1 MKAARIHRFGEPHD
15 VLVVEDVPVPRP
27 GPGEV
32 VIRIAAASLNP
43 IDCWRRGGYGRR
55 LFRSFGEASL
65 PVILGRDCSG
75 TVEAAGPGVR
85 RFVPGQEVWSAPDP
99 FQDGTHAEFI
109 RAAED
114 DVEPKPPSLTHQ
126 EAASLP
132 FVGLTVWAALVG
144 KAGLGPETAQG
155 RKVLVHAGS
164 GGIGSFAIQLL
175 KAWGAHVAATCSA
188 DNAALVESL
197 GADEVID
204 YRTRDFSHVLSGF
217 DVVLDPLGGETQRK
231 SVRVLKRGPGAC
243 LVTLVTPALPLVDR
257 FGLAAG
263 GAAAV
268 AALAAQKTG
277 LRLFGGRR
285 LHWAF
290 FAPDGAALAEIGRL
304 VEDGKIRPV
313 IDRIYDLDQI
323 AEAHA
328 YSETRRAR
336 GKIVVRITD
345 T

>member
-15 VLVVEDVPVPRP
+15 VLVIEDVPAPKP

-32 VIRIAAASLNP
+32 VIRLLAASLNP

-65 PVILGRDCSG
+65 PVILGRDGSG
-75 TVEAAGPGVR
+75 IIESVGPGVR
-85 RFVPGQEVWSAPDP
+85 RFVPGQAVWTAPDP
-99 FQDGTHAEFI
+99 FQDGTHAEFV

-114 DVEPKPPSLTHQ
+114 EVEPKPESLSHE

-144 KAGLGPETAQG
+144 KAGLGPDSAQG

-164 GGIGSFAIQLL
+164 GGIGTFAIQLL
-175 KAWGAHVAATCSA
+175 KAWGAHVATTCSA
-188 DNAALVESL
+188 DNVALVEDL

-204 YRTRDFSHVLSGF
+204 YRVRDFSRELSGF
-217 DVVLDPLGGETQRK
+217 DVVLDPLGGETQRR
-231 SVRVLKRGPGAC
+231 SVRVLKRGGS

-277 LRLFGGRR
+277 LRLLGGRR

-290 FAPDGAALAEIGRL
+290 FAPDGAALAEIGTL
-304 VEDGKIRPV
+304 VEAGKIRPV
-313 IDRIYDLDQI
+313 IDRVYDLEQI

-336 GKIVVRITD
+336 GKIVVRIAD
-345 T
+345 A